1 MLNNIYD
8 KFFYKEAI
16 WGIGTC
22 KVNNLDN
29 LNNLENKFKQ
39 VLSYKDVTDV
49 KAIFLADPFII
60 NHNNIWYMFFEI
72 LESKS
77 RKGLIGLA
85 TSNDG
90 EQWKYQKVVLEEKF
104 HLSYPYVFEDNGE
117 IYMIPETGQSGYI
130 KVYKSTNFP
139 YKWKCIGNIIKGE
152 YWDSS
157 IFKYDKK
164 WWILS
169 RTRKPK
175 GNSLALFYSEN
186 LLHGWKEHKMSP
198 LITENPSITR
208 PGGRV
213 FVDEKKIIRF
223 SQDHSNYYGEK
234 VRAFEIKELS
244 ENKYKEVELGT
255 VIKKSNEYR
264 TWNKDGMH
272 TFEINRIEKNDY
284 LLVAD
289 GFYYKGVNRIIGK
302 IKNIFM
308 QK

>member
-1 MLNNIYD
+1 MLENIYN

-22 KVNNLDN
+22 KINNLKN
-29 LNNLENKFKQ
+29 TSNLEKNFKQ
-39 VLSYKDVTDV
+39 VLSHKDVTDV
-49 KAIFLADPFII
+49 KAVFLADPFVI

-77 RKGLIGLA
+77 RKGVIGFA

-90 EQWKYQKVVLEEKF
+90 EQWKYEKVVLKEKF

-139 YKWKCIGNIIKGE
+139 YKWECISNIIVGE

-157 IFKYDKK
+157 IFKYDNK

-169 RTRKPK
+169 RTSKPK
-175 GNSLALFYSEN
+175 KNSLALFYSEN
-186 LLHGWKEHKMSP
+186 LLHGWKEHRMSP
-198 LITENPSITR
+198 LIIGDSSKTR

-213 FVDEKKIIRF
+213 FVDKDRIIRF
-223 SQDHSNYYGEK
+223 SQDHSKYYGEK
-234 VRAFEIKELS
+234 VRAFEIREL
-244 ENKYKEVELGT
+244 NDDKYAEFELG
-255 VIKKSNEYR
+255 IIINKSDSHR

-272 TFEINRIEKNDY
+272 TFEINKIKEDEY

-289 GFYYKGVNRIIGK
+289 GFYYKDINKIVAK

-308 QK
+308 